1 MRGII
6 GLCLFGL
13 SLTIGPVH
21 AADPA
26 PASLTIQ
33 GNVRQQYTVSAA
45 ELAAMPPETIEVGY
59 KTQENLLFKAKYTG
73 VSVWTLLAKAGLKDD
88 KGKYPGLRHVIEVR
102 ASDDYFIMMSMGE
115 LDPAFG
121 NLSAIIAYAQDGK
134 PLDAK
139 EGLRLVIGTDRQINR
154 FVRNV
159 AILDVK

>member
-1 MRGII
+1 
-6 GLCLFGL
+6 
-13 SLTIGPVH
+13 
-21 AADPA
+21 
-26 PASLTIQ
+26 
-33 GNVRQQYTVSAA
+33 
-45 ELAAMPPETIEVGY
+45 
-59 KTQENLLFKAKYTG
+59 
-73 VSVWTLLAKAGLKDD
+73 
-88 KGKYPGLRHVIEVR
+88 
-102 ASDDYFIMMSMGE
+102 MGE